1 MMIDLVQLRT
11 FVAVAE
17 EQHLTRA
24 AERLHISLSAASTH
38 VRAVESTLGTQ
49 LFVRAGRSLELT
61 RAGQL
66 LLGRAKAVLNEA
78 TLLSSFAR
86 ELGGKIE
93 GRLVVASSSDPS
105 SSRVG
110 AIVQALRERH
120 PMVTVDL
127 RARPS
132 SGAHEGL
139 QTGEID
145 VALLLGRP
153 VDADFVGHEMPPVTF
168 RIGGPAA
175 WKDRIEDADWAALAA
190 LPWITP
196 TDGSMAYTVILR
208 EWFADRG
215 LTLNAVAS
223 FDNAILGRAMLE
235 AGVGLGVVREDYAL
249 EAERRGTMALS
260 PLARTVCP
268 SYVAHLAS
276 RRDDPLVRAFVD
288 AAADVWPTLRGRLTS
303 PNPERTSRK

>member
-1 MMIDLVQLRT
+1 MIDLVQLRT

-38 VRAVESTLGTQ
+38 VRAVETTLGTQ

-61 RAGQL
+61 RAGLL

-86 ELGGKIE
+86 ELAGKIE
-93 GRLVVASSSDPS
+93 GRIVVASSSDPS

-110 AIVQALRERH
+110 AMIQVLRERH

-132 SGAHEGL
+132 SGAYEGL
-139 QTGEID
+139 KTGELDI
-145 VALLLGRP
+145 ALMLGRP
-153 VDADFVGHEMPPVTF
+153 MEADLIGYEIPPIAF
-168 RIGGPAA
+168 RIGGPAS
-175 WKDRIEDADWAALAA
+175 WKDQIEHADWAGLAA

-196 TDGSMAYTVILR
+196 TELSMAYTVILK
-208 EWFADRG
+208 ELFADRG
-215 LTLNAVAS
+215 LALNSVAS
-223 FDNAILGRAMLE
+223 FDNAILGRTMLE
-235 AGVGLGVVREDYAL
+235 AGVGLGLVREDHAL

-260 PLARTVCP
+260 PLGRAVHP
-268 SYVAHLAS
+268 NHIVHLAS
-276 RRDDPLVRAFVD
+276 RQDDPLIGAFVD
-288 AAADVWPTLRGRLTS
+288 AAAAVWPELCPAKS
-303 PNPERTSRK
+303 MS

>member
-1 MMIDLVQLRT
+1 VQLRT

-38 VRAVESTLGTQ
+38 VRAVESALDTQ
-49 LFVRAGRSLELT
+49 LFVRASRRLELT

-66 LLGRAKAVLNEA
+66 LLGRAKSVLNEA
-78 TLLSSFAR
+78 TLFSSFAR

-105 SSRVG
+105 SSRIG
-110 AIVQALRERH
+110 AIVHALRERH

-139 QTGEID
+139 KTGELDI
-145 VALLLGRP
+145 ALLLGRP
-153 VDADFVGHEMPPVTF
+153 ADAGFSCYELPPINF
-168 RIGGPAA
+168 RIAGPAA
-175 WKDRIEDADWAALAA
+175 WKDKIASADWAGLAA
-190 LPWITP
+190 LPWIAP
-196 TDGSMAYTVILR
+196 TDSSMAYTVILK
-208 EWFADRG
+208 EFFADRG
-215 LTLNAVAS
+215 LALNAVAS
-223 FDNAILGRAMLE
+223 FDNAMLGRAMLE
-235 AGVGLGVVREDYAL
+235 AGVGLGLVREDYAL
-249 EAERRGTMALS
+249 EAERQGIVVLS
-260 PLARTVCP
+260 PLAKAVYP

-288 AAADVWPTLRGRLTS
+288 AAADVWPDLRPAKPLA
-303 PNPERTSRK
+303 

>member
-1 MMIDLVQLRT
+1 VMIDLVQLRT

-49 LFVRAGRSLELT
+49 LFVRASRSLELT

-66 LLGRAKAVLNEA
+66 LLGRAKAVLSEA

-86 ELGGKIE
+86 ELAGKIE
-93 GRLVVASSSDPS
+93 GRIVVASSSDPS

-132 SGAHEGL
+132 SGAYEGL
-139 QTGEID
+139 KTGELD

-153 VDADFVGHEMPPVTF
+153 TDAEFTSYEMPFIAF
-168 RIGGPAA
+168 RVGGPAA
-175 WKDRIEDADWAALAA
+175 WKDRIEQADWADLAA

-196 TDGSMAYTVILR
+196 TELSMAYTVILKAL
-208 EWFADRG
+208 FTDRG
-215 LTLNAVAS
+215 LTLNSIAS
-223 FDNAILGRAMLE
+223 FDNAILGRTMLE
-235 AGVGLGVVREDYAL
+235 AGVGLGLVREDHAL

-260 PLARTVCP
+260 PLARAVYP
-268 SYVAHLAS
+268 SHVAHLAS
-276 RRDDPLVRAFVD
+276 RRDDPLICAFVD
-288 AAADVWPTLRGRLTS
+288 AAAVVWPDLRHARS
-303 PNPERTSRK
+303 PT